1 MQWKKKTYQ
10 KVNQDMANGQ
20 YQLFLQ
26 LAPVQS
32 MTWDLLKHEIKSI
45 ESSAKVQVIKRSLMK
60 KQHTEAITHKTVL
73 NSHGTTALVTCESL
87 NTFKRIV
94 KNLFFQ
100 NNSLNQFQ
108 NKPLVLIHGKMLDV
122 DVNFYDLQRLSLLEP
137 QQSKTL
143 QLFKKPSTVFCTKL
157 QTNNVFFLKL
167 LKASNE
173 N

>member
-10 KVNQDMANGQ
+10 KVNQDMANSP

-32 MTWDLLKHEIKSI
+32 MTWGLLKHEIKSI

-60 KQHTEAITHKTVL
+60 KQHTEAVTHKAVL

-122 DVNFYDLQRLSLLEP
+122 DVNFYDLQRLSSLES

-157 QTNNVFFLKL
+157 QTKNLFFLKL

>member
-1 MQWKKKTYQ
+1 MIQQKKFFRCNGKKKPT
-10 KVNQDMANGQ
+10 KKLIRIWLTVHTNF
-20 YQLFLQ
+20 FLQ

-60 KQHTEAITHKTVL
+60 KQHTEAVTHKAVL

-100 NNSLNQFQ
+100 NNSLKQIQ

-122 DVNFYDLQRLSLLEP
+122 DVNFYDLQRLSSLES

-143 QLFKKPSTVFCTKL
+143 QLFKKPSTVFLYKIA
-157 QTNNVFFLKL
+157 N
-167 LKASNE
+167 
-173 N
+173 

>member
-60 KQHTEAITHKTVL
+60 KQHTEAVTHKTVL

-157 QTNNVFFLKL
+157 QTKNLFFLKL